1 MSFEYNMVLVGVLLF
16 AVGIPLVLKLVPPNP
31 VYGVRTA
38 KAFSSREVWYAA
50 NRSAGI
56 TMAITGIVIAVV
68 ALVGPRL
75 LPGYSEGA
83 RVLTVGAII
92 IFAVVVMVV
101 KILWQV
107 RRM

>member
-1 MSFEYNMVLVGVLLF
+1 MSFEYKMALVGVLLF

-38 KAFSSREVWYAA
+38 KAFSSLEVWYAA

-75 LPGYSEGA
+75 LADYSEGA
-83 RVLTVGAII
+83 RVLTVGAIL

-101 KILWQV
+101 RILWQV